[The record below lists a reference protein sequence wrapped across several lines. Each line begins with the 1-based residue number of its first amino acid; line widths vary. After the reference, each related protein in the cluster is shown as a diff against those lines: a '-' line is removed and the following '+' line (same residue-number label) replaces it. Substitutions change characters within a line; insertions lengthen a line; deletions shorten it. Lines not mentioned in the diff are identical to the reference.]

1 MRIISMILRSMK
13 KSHASKNE
21 SEEAKQVAILVDTST
36 TWGRDVIAGIHRY
49 SREKGGWQL
58 FVEPRGVEQ
67 RRWLPT
73 GWKGDGVI
81 ARIGFLDLAKKLK
94 SLKLPVVNVSGIT
107 LPGVNFPRIVSDQ
120 VAAANLGAEH
130 LLARG
135 YRHFGY
141 FSLLGLEYVAQH
153 QQAFQERL
161 RMSGHRCEVFT
172 ASPHLGAEPDWN
184 LDMKRLGKWLKSL
197 PKPLAVFNW
206 NSSSA
211 RELIYGCM
219 QSGLVVPEEVAVL
232 SGSDDDLFC
241 EVAPVPI
248 SAVQLG
254 CEQIGYQAAAELDA
268 MMKKPT
274 APPPGDVLIPPLG
287 VVERRSTDTLAVDD
301 SAMVKALRFIRENP
315 ARQMDV
321 NDVAR
326 HSGICRRALEGRF
339 QTLLG
344 RSPASEI
351 RRVRLARAID
361 LLKRTNLPVATVAE
375 RSGFSSPEYMA
386 SVFRSQLAATPQ
398 HYRKQDAAV

>member
-1 MRIISMILRSMK
+1 MTSAK
-13 KSHASKNE
+13 KSSDT
-21 SEEAKQVAILVDTST
+21 SKQVAILVDTST

-49 SREKGGWQL
+49 SRENGGWQL
-58 FVEPRGVEQ
+58 FVEPRGVDQ

-81 ARIGFLDLAKKLK
+81 ARIGLVELAKKLK

-107 LPGVNFPRIVSDQ
+107 LPGVNFPRVVSDQ
-120 VAAANLGAEH
+120 LAAANLAAEH

-135 YRHFGY
+135 FRHFGY
-141 FSLLGLEYVAQH
+141 FSLLGLEYVAEH
-153 QQAFQERL
+153 RQAFLERL
-161 RMSGHRCEVFT
+161 RKEGYHCDVF
-172 ASPHLGAEPDWN
+172 AARPHLGVEPDWN
-184 LDMKRLGKWLKSL
+184 LDMKRLGKWLRSL

-219 QSGLVVPEEVAVL
+219 QSGLAVPEEVAVL

-241 EVAPVPI
+241 EVTPVPI
-248 SAVQLG
+248 SAVRLG
-254 CEQIGYQAAAELDA
+254 CEQIGYPAAAELDA
-268 MMKKPT
+268 MMKKPGS
-274 APPPGDVLIPPLG
+274 PPPADVFVPPQG

-301 SAMVKALRFIRENP
+301 AAMVKALSFIRENP
-315 ARQMDV
+315 ARQMDI

-326 HSGICRRALEGRF
+326 QAGICRRALELRF
-339 QTLLG
+339 QSLLG
-344 RSPASEI
+344 RSPAAEI
-351 RRVRLARAID
+351 RRVRLDCAID
-361 LLKRTNLPVATVAE
+361 LLKRTNLSVATIAE

-398 HYRKQDAAV
+398 DYRKQDAVR

>member
-1 MRIISMILRSMK
+1 M
-13 KSHASKNE
+13 
-21 SEEAKQVAILVDTST
+21 
-36 TWGRDVIAGIHRY
+36 IAGIHRY
-49 SREKGGWQL
+49 SRENGGWQL

-81 ARIGFLDLAKKLK
+81 ARIGFVDLAKKLK
-94 SLKLPVVNVSGIT
+94 SLRLPVVNVSGIT
-107 LPGVNFPRIVSDQ
+107 LPGVNFPRVVSDQ
-120 VAAANLGAEH
+120 VAAANLAAEH

-135 YRHFGY
+135 FRHFGY
-141 FSLLGLEYVAQH
+141 FSLLGLDYVAEH
-153 QQAFQERL
+153 RHAFLERL
-161 RMSGHRCEVFT
+161 RKEGHHCDVFA

-184 LDMKRLGKWLKSL
+184 LDMRRLGKWLKSL

-219 QSGLVVPEEVAVL
+219 QSGLAVPEEVAVL
-232 SGSDDDLFC
+232 SGSDDELFC
-241 EVAPVPI
+241 EVTPVPI
-248 SAVQLG
+248 SAVRLG

-268 MMKKPT
+268 LMKKPGS
-274 APPPGDVLIPPLG
+274 PPSAKVLIPPQG

-301 SAMVKALRFIRENP
+301 AAMVKALRFIRENRAQP
-315 ARQMDV
+315 MDV
-321 NDVAR
+321 SDVAR
-326 HSGICRRALEGRF
+326 QAGICRRALELRF
-339 QTLLG
+339 QNLLG

-351 RRVRLARAID
+351 RRVRLDYAID
-361 LLKRTNLPVATVAE
+361 LLKRTNLSVATVAE

-398 HYRKQDAAV
+398 DYRKLDAVR

>member
-1 MRIISMILRSMK
+1 MRIAKSIPGSEQRSGTP
-13 KSHASKNE
+13 
-21 SEEAKQVAILVDTST
+21 KQVAILVDTST

-81 ARIGFLDLAKKLK
+81 ARIGFVDLAKKLK

-107 LPGVNFPRIVSDQ
+107 LPGVNFPRVVSDQ
-120 VAAANLGAEH
+120 VAAANLAAEH

-135 YRHFGY
+135 FRHFGY
-141 FSLLGLEYVAQH
+141 FSLLGLEYVSEH
-153 QQAFQERL
+153 RQAFLERL
-161 RMSGHRCEVFT
+161 RKEGFHCDVFA
-172 ASPHLGAEPDWN
+172 ASPHLGAERDWN
-184 LDMKRLGKWLKSL
+184 LDMKRLGKWLRSL

-219 QSGLVVPEEVAVL
+219 QSGLAVPEEVAVL

-241 EVAPVPI
+241 EVTPVPI

-254 CEQIGYQAAAELDA
+254 CELIGYRAAAELEQ
-268 MMKKPT
+268 MMGRRAK
-274 APPPGDVLIPPLG
+274 APPIQVLIPPQG
-287 VVERRSTDTLAVDD
+287 VVERRSTDTLAMQD
-301 SAMVKALRFIRENP
+301 AALVRGLRYIRENFVC
-315 ARQMDV
+315 AMSV

-326 HSGICRRALEGRF
+326 QSGLCRRALEQRF
-339 QTLLG
+339 HHLLG
-344 RSPASEI
+344 RSPAAEI
-351 RRVRLARAID
+351 RRVRLEHAIK
-361 LLKRTNLPVATVAE
+361 LLQQTNLSVSMIAE
-375 RSGFSSPEYMA
+375 RSGFSTAEYMA
-386 SVFRSQLAATPQ
+386 SVFRSQLSVAPLY
-398 HYRKQDAAV
+398 YRKQNKPK

>member
-1 MRIISMILRSMK
+1 MSTPQQRS
-13 KSHASKNE
+13 
-21 SEEAKQVAILVDTST
+21 EAPRQVAILVDTST
-36 TWGRDVIAGIHRY
+36 TWGRDVIAGVHQY
-49 SREKGGWQL
+49 SREHGGWQL

-81 ARIGFLDLAKKLK
+81 ARIGFVDLAKKLK

-107 LPGVNFPRIVSDQ
+107 LPGVNFPRVVSDQ
-120 VAAANLGAEH
+120 VAAANLAAEH

-135 YRHFGY
+135 FRHFGY
-141 FSLLGLEYVAQH
+141 FSLLGLEYVAEH
-153 QQAFQERL
+153 RQAFLERL
-161 RMSGHRCEVFT
+161 RKEGFHCDVFA
-172 ASPHLGAEPDWN
+172 ASPHLGSEPDWN
-184 LDMKRLGKWLKSL
+184 IDMKRLGKWLRSL

-219 QSGLVVPEEVAVL
+219 QSGLAVPEEVAVL

-241 EVAPVPI
+241 EVTPVPI
-248 SAVQLG
+248 SAVKLG
-254 CEQIGYQAAAELDA
+254 CERIGYQAAAELDA
-268 MMKKPT
+268 MMKNPG
-274 APPPGDVLIPPLG
+274 APPPAGVLVPPQG
-287 VVERRSTDTLAVDD
+287 VVERRSTDTLAVEDA
-301 SAMVKALRFIRENP
+301 AMVKALRFIREDP
-315 ARQMDV
+315 ARQIDV

-326 HSGICRRALEGRF
+326 QAGICRRALELRF
-339 QTLLG
+339 QSLLG

-351 RRVRLARAID
+351 RRVRMDCAID
-361 LLKRTNLPVATVAE
+361 LLKRTNLPVSTVAE

-398 HYRKQDAAV
+398 DYRKPDAVR